1 MNLSKEVGKSL
12 RAHGCQLAVAESL
25 TGGSVSSLITDTP
38 GSSAYFLAGVVTY
51 SDESKVSILGVRE
64 EILRAHGA
72 VSERCAL
79 EMAKGVRALV
89 GADIGAACTGIA
101 GPSGATDAKPVGLV
115 YIAVEDGK
123 RSLVEE
129 EHFEGTRLDIRRR
142 AAERTL
148 ELILLLLEP

>member
-1 MNLSKEVGKSL
+1 MSLSREVGKSL
-12 RAHGCQLAVAESL
+12 SAHGYKLAVAESL
-25 TGGSVSSLITDTP
+25 TGGLVSSMITDNP
-38 GSSAYFLAGVVTY
+38 GASAYFLAGVVTY
-51 SDESKVSILGVRE
+51 SNESKVSVLGVRE

-72 VSERCAL
+72 VSDRCAL

-101 GPSGATDAKPVGLV
+101 GPSGATDTKPVGLV
-115 YIAVEDGK
+115 YIAVDDGK

-129 EHFEGTRLDIRRR
+129 ERFEGQRLDIKKR